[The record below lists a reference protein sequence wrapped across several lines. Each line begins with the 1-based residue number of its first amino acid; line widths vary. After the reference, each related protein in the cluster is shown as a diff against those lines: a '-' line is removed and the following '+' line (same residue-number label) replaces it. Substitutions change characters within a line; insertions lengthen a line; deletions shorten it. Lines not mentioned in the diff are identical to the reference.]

1 MGREGSGP
9 AAGCGT
15 PPSFRPSPDTGEMI
29 RADPRQQQQG
39 QGLPLAP
46 LPTWPASPS
55 SLQAVCVS
63 FSKYELLSFT
73 LPSLWPSQPALRKEP
88 ATIRATSVRMGV
100 AALKGIRTGSEGE
113 CDLEESR
120 WACMSRGPRERLDP
134 AQTAC
139 GLPFVHSFTH
149 SLIHSTSPSPFSGH
163 LGFEGNSKRHGTCP
177 RGAGEADAAR

>member
-1 MGREGSGP
+1 M
-9 AAGCGT
+9 
-15 PPSFRPSPDTGEMI
+15 
-29 RADPRQQQQG
+29 
-39 QGLPLAP
+39 AP
-46 LPTWPASPS
+46 LPKWPASPS

-73 LPSLWPSQPALRKEP
+73 LSSLWPSRPAPRKEP

-113 CDLEESR
+113 CGLEESR

-149 SLIHSTSPSPFSGH
+149 SLIHSTSPSPFSGPCRKQRARSRKLTGRGLALWWTTTRRPVGLDPSAPRLPH
-163 LGFEGNSKRHGTCP
+163 L
-177 RGAGEADAAR
+177 